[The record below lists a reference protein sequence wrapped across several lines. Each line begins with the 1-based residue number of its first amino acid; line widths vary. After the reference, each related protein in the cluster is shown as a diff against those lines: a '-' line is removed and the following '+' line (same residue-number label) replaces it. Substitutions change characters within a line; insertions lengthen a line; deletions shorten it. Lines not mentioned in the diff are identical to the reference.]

1 MARIDF
7 GIGIGIAGIVL
18 GIIIVVLDKAG
29 KLKGPWLLI
38 LLAVAGV
45 MTLFIAVG
53 NVWVLESPEKW
64 KLWRGGLMI
73 ALVAFSYTG
82 IGIWISSD
90 SEPKEVTEK
99 VAGAIAEKQPDSS
112 KYGNLAQRTEDLSR
126 DLRVYTEAR
135 KGGLHELLKRANAP
149 DEKKAVML
157 NWLVSFA
164 DGYRAVYR
172 QRVSGIQA
180 EYAALHIRNRS
191 LDELLDTEQGLETG
205 RYAITAGPKL
215 PVENEGFVTGVC
227 GGLDE
232 LAQTLKQQ

>member
-149 DEKKAVML
+149 DPQWSPQKRPCAVRAKPAMHGSRPGQIVSTL
-157 NWLVSFA
+157 PPVEEASLFLCASFA
-164 DGYRAVYR
+164 DR
-172 QRVSGIQA
+172 I
-180 EYAALHIRNRS
+180 
-191 LDELLDTEQGLETG
+191 
-205 RYAITAGPKL
+205 
-215 PVENEGFVTGVC
+215 
-227 GGLDE
+227 
-232 LAQTLKQQ
+232 